1 MPPANVTAKGIYAEE
16 RLPPVRERMCV
27 TSGTRMAEARGTN
40 AIVYRWHVI
49 AKFWRAWPST
59 SLRDFCRVWQ
69 ISYRAAV
76 QQPIMR
82 VRDKP
87 ADAALISQSYR
98 EAMLSVL
105 TVKAMVNGE
114 ELGRRMREVLDK
126 TQLGSELG
134 VSYALSKMA
143 KVQPDGSMTPNL
155 TLTTAEV
162 HKCMEIFRSASESI
176 QGCATLPM
184 CRPRGSSASSGMPS
198 AAPRASMGF
207 SRAACAISMS
217 DCMELPADAVCRAW

>member
-176 QGCATLPM
+176 RNVLELDKMTEEEQEA
-184 CRPRGSSASSGMPS
+184 
-198 AAPRASMGF
+198 
-207 SRAACAISMS
+207 RAARIEPVPMLSNG
-217 DCMELPADAVCRAW
+217 PARNSPPPSS